1 MRPVTITKQDDREAV
16 LGTGVR
22 AGDRV
27 VTTGFARLTDGTRV
41 TVSAA
46 PEDTVPNSS
55 VDTPARPKGARRIR
69 GETQGSG
76 ERSKGRTP
84 GGGLPGTTQ

>member
-1 MRPVTITKQDDREAV
+1 MHNR
-16 LGTGVR
+16 GVR

-41 TVSAA
+41 AVSAA
-46 PEDTVPNSS
+46 PPDREQAVPSA
-55 VDTPARPKGARRIR
+55 DAPARPKGGNRIR

-76 ERSKGRTP
+76 ERAKGRAS
-84 GGGLPGTTQ
+84 GGPPDTVR